1 MRDNNKEK
9 SIFMLSLFIKIIFL
23 PNTLAMYS
31 VYRENGRKY
40 EWGGTGMSIVTQ
52 ISRTTVGNWNLF
64 TRGHLM

>member
-9 SIFMLSLFIKIIFL
+9 SIFMFSLFIKIMFL

-40 EWGGTGMSIVTQ
+40 EWGGTGWALLLRLAEQ
-52 ISRTTVGNWNLF
+52 Q
-64 TRGHLM
+64 